1 MNKNQLQKYQSQ
13 ARIMKTLAHHTRLF
27 IVNELS
33 KRALY
38 VNEITEMVGVDISTI
53 SRHLSLLKNAG
64 IVADEKKGKS
74 IYYSL
79 RTPCVLKFFNCL
91 QELQRANSKIQREM
105 L

>member
-27 IVNELS
+27 IVNELAKS
-33 KRALY
+33 ALC

-64 IVADEKKGKS
+64 IVADDKKGKS
-74 IYYSL
+74 VYYSL
-79 RTPCVLKFFNCL
+79 KTPCVLKFFDCL
-91 QELQRANSKIQREM
+91 QELQKSNIKVQREM